1 MHISHPGETC
11 ASWAMQGLI
20 DFLCGTTGRA
30 KILRNTFVFKIVPM
44 LNPDGVIAGQ
54 AHLFFFPKK
63 KSKIFFQKL
72 VAALS
77 LCTSHTFW
85 KVSVLLFLYC
95 QGRWVLTLQNG
106 WRQYRCSLAGCDL
119 NRVWLLPSPRLHPSI
134 HATKVIA
141 ICGI

>member
-54 AHLFFFPKK
+54 AHLFFFQKK
-63 KSKIFFQKL
+63 NQKYFFKN
-72 VAALS
+72 
-77 LCTSHTFW
+77 W
-85 KVSVLLFLYC
+85 
-95 QGRWVLTLQNG
+95 
-106 WRQYRCSLAGCDL
+106 
-119 NRVWLLPSPRLHPSI
+119 WLL
-134 HATKVIA
+134 
-141 ICGI
+141 